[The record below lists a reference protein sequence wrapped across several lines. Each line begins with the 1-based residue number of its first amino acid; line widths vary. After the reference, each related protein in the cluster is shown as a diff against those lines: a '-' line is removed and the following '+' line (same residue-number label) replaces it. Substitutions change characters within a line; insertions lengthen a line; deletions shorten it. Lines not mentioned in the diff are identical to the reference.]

1 VRVLLGTEADSLAGF
16 PVRHAP
22 PRTISPFD
30 LPAERDAA
38 QVVDQLF
45 AAVDGI
51 GRVHSFANS

>member
-1 VRVLLGTEADSLAGF
+1 LAGF